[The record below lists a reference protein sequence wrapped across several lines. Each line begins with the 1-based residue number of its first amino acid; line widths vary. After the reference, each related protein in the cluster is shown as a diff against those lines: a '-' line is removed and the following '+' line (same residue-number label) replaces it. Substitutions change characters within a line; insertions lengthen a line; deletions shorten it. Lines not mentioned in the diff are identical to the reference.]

1 MRDVL
6 AGVDLGGTT
15 VKVALADLNGEL
27 ICDQSMPTDGHH
39 GPDDVIE
46 RIGHLLQKLVA
57 ASASQIKAI
66 GVGAPG
72 LIDVE
77 NGVTKFLPNLPG
89 QWRDVPLAAKLN
101 DAIDCPVKTA
111 VKVAN
116 DARTATLGELK
127 FGHGKLYPDATLA
140 FFTLGTG
147 VGGGIAVE
155 GKLRLGPLGAAG
167 ELGHQTMVENGLQCG
182 CGNRGCLE
190 TLASGPAIAAEGIRL
205 MNSGLAPHLHG
216 LVDGN
221 ADQVSVAEMMAVFEK
236 DFAIRETILSA
247 ARYIGIAAANV
258 VTILHPDLVVLGGGV
273 SEIGDPL
280 FDTVKQVITQRVGMF
295 PAENVQVKKS
305 MLGVK
310 AGVMG
315 AIGLALDAMEN
326 TVG

>member
-1 MRDVL
+1 MKDVL
-6 AGVDLGGTT
+6 AGVDLGGTS
-15 VKVALADLNGEL
+15 VKVALADLNGKL
-27 ICDQSMPTDGHH
+27 ICDASMPTDGHH

-46 RIGHLLQKLVA
+46 RIGHLLQKLVTEA
-57 ASASQIKAI
+57 ASEIKAI

-89 QWRDVPLAAKLN
+89 QWRDVPLAAKLK
-101 DAIDCPVKTA
+101 DAIGCP

-127 FGHGKLYPDATLA
+127 FGHGKLNPDATLA

-167 ELGHQTMVENGLQCG
+167 ELGHQTIVENGLPCG
-182 CGNRGCLE
+182 CGNHGCLE

-205 MNSGLAPHLHG
+205 MNSGLATHLYE
-216 LVDGN
+216 LVDGISDRVN
-221 ADQVSVAEMMAVFEK
+221 VVEMMAVFEK
-236 DFAIRETILSA
+236 DLAIRETILSA

-258 VTILHPDLVVLGGGV
+258 VTILHPDLIVLGGGV
-273 SEIGDPL
+273 AEIGEPL
-280 FDTVKQVITQRVGMF
+280 IKTVKQVIKDRVGMF
-295 PAENVQVKKS
+295 PTQNVEVKKS
-305 MLGVK
+305 LLGVK
-310 AGVMG
+310 AGMLG
-315 AIGLALDAMEN
+315 AIGLAMNALGSSDHLP
-326 TVG
+326 T

>member
-1 MRDVL
+1 VKDVL
-6 AGVDLGGTT
+6 VGVDLGGTSIT
-15 VKVALADLNGEL
+15 VAVSDM
-27 ICDQSMPTDGHH
+27 D
-39 GPDDVIE
+39 
-46 RIGHLLQKLVA
+46 GHLLFDEWMATEAHNGPDAVIKRIGKLLQEIALSKSSNV
-57 ASASQIKAI
+57 KAV

-89 QWRDVPLAAKLN
+89 QWRDIPLAAKLT
-101 DAIDCPVKTA
+101 DIVRCP

-127 FGHGKLYPDATLA
+127 FGHGKVLSNATLA

-147 VGGGIAVE
+147 VGGGIAVD

-167 ELGHQTMVENGLQCG
+167 ELGHQTILQNGLHCG

-205 MNSGLAPHLHG
+205 MKSGLAPNLYEC
-216 LVDGN
+216 VDGN
-221 ADQVSVAEMMAVFEK
+221 ADRVSVAEMMAVFEK
-236 DFAIRETILSA
+236 DTAIQEAILSA
-247 ARYIGIAAANV
+247 ATYIGIAAANV
-258 VTILHPDLVVLGGGV
+258 VTILHPDLIVFGGGV
-273 SEIGDPL
+273 AEIGKPL
-280 FDTVKQVITQRVGMF
+280 IDTVRQVVRDRVGMF

-310 AGVMG
+310 AGAMG
-315 AIGLALDAMEN
+315 AIGLAMDAIDHATM
-326 TVG
+326 